1 MNKVDV
7 PGGWIS
13 LRDPKRVKERDRR
26 PIMGKAASLRSSMT
40 EESNLDLIGAYELND
55 LVAIAL
61 IESWSFGDTVSIEVL
76 TDLEATSYDA
86 IQKVTAPLLAQLM
99 PSFEPTPDP
108 ESPTDP
114 SGA

>member
-26 PIMGKAASLRSSMT
+26 PIMGKAASLRSSMAD
-40 EESNLDLIGAYELND
+40 ESNLDLIGAYELND
-55 LVAIAL
+55 LVAIA
-61 IESWSFGDTVSIEVL
+61 L

>member
-1 MNKVDV
+1 MSKVDV

-26 PIMGKAASLRSSMT
+26 PIMAKAASLRASMT
-40 EESNLDLIGAYELND
+40 DEANLDLIGAYELND
-55 LVAIAL
+55 LVAVAL

-76 TDLEATSYDA
+76 TDLESTSYDA

-108 ESPTDP
+108 DSPTGP